1 MNRRPTLSGLQL
13 KLLALLTMTMDH
25 AGAVLV
31 RGSLYR
37 PLRDAGRLA
46 FPIYCFLLVEGYL
59 HTRDVKKYLGRLLFA
74 FLLSELPFD
83 AALYRSVPAPR
94 RNVMLTLALGLV
106 TVLVLDRVR
115 GALWG
120 RRPFPGREAL
130 CRKQGPP
137 PLWLELPLCFAV
149 ISAGMRAAFWLQTD
163 YRGGGVLLIVLFFVF
178 REQKEA
184 LLLTVPPL
192 LLVFYTPMELWGT
205 LALLPIALY
214 DPQKGRTARRASPQ
228 QPKSRRGRALQ
239 WFFYLYYPAH
249 LTVLALLR
257 DLLLHTPVTL
267 ELPF

>member
-1 MNRRPTLSGLQL
+1 MQTMLELEELGFSSLEEYLRSPQL
-13 KLLALLTMTMDH
+13 KSEGGFGTELECDGAGGVHLSLSRAKAALEYH
-25 AGAVLV
+25 
-31 RGSLYR
+31 
-37 PLRDAGRLA
+37 
-46 FPIYCFLLVEGYL
+46 YL
-59 HTRDVKKYLGRLLFA
+59 
-74 FLLSELPFD
+74 LLS
-83 AALYRSVPAPR
+83 PAR
-94 RNVMLTLALGLV
+94 GKGETLLLRG
-106 TVLVLDRVR
+106 TLD
-115 GALWG
+115 
-120 RRPFPGREAL
+120 E
-130 CRKQGPP
+130 
-137 PLWLELPLCFAV
+137 
-149 ISAGMRAAFWLQTD
+149 S
-163 YRGGGVLLIVLFFVF
+163 GVLLIVLFFVF

-214 DPQKGRTARRASPQ
+214 DPQKGRTDRRASPQ